1 MVNKRSQEN
10 LETILLDYLGAIRE
24 GNKEALRALLDPHVT
39 WQGLREE
46 WVCHDPDE
54 VIETLQ
60 QGVELRRDVV
70 ALEFIRAGDR
80 VMMGVRGPA
89 IDRIEDEELGGQIFN
104 VFTLRNGRIV
114 RIDDHRLRAEALRSA
129 GVDDSGWR

>member
-1 MVNKRSQEN
+1 
-10 LETILLDYLGAIRE
+10 
-24 GNKEALRALLDPHVT
+24 
-39 WQGLREE
+39 
-46 WVCHDPDE
+46 
-54 VIETLQ
+54 
-60 QGVELRRDVV
+60 V

-80 VMMGVRGPA
+80 LMMGVRGPA